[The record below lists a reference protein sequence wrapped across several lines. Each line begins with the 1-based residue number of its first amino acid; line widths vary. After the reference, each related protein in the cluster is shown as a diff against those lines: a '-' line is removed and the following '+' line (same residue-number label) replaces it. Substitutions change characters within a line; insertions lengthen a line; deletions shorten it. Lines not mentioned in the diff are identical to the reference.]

1 VTPTSVSS
9 VWLSSEVITDNTDP
23 ANPISEIV
31 LGGGSSK
38 LVGIGTFT
46 PLTVNGLYNGKSAST
61 AVLAQSV
68 NRVWTITR
76 TTGDSKAL
84 NVTMNLHWAALEQG
98 VYLDNNATMYYS
110 TGTSWGAGP
119 AGTIDSVNHTFD
131 TFMFNNTKS
140 GSYGISMG
148 PIAMN
153 DTNSFFGNQFD
164 E

>member
-1 VTPTSVSS
+1 
-9 VWLSSEVITDNTDP
+9 
-23 ANPISEIV
+23 
-31 LGGGSSK
+31 
-38 LVGIGTFT
+38 
-46 PLTVNGLYNGKSAST
+46 
-61 AVLAQSV
+61 
-68 NRVWTITR
+68 
-76 TTGDSKAL
+76 
-84 NVTMNLHWAALEQG
+84 MNLHWAALEQG

-119 AGTIDSVNHTFD
+119 AGTIDSINHTFD

-164 E
+164 ELKGKFIDAIFGAKEEFAAQPQLAETQERAAMETMLSQMANRGNLMERNQLFKTDVDLGLEALLMA